1 MELLNGLTV
10 QFIKVNLK
18 MMLLM
23 GKENLYIPMGINM
36 KEIGFKIKLKELV
49 NIQEQVEVTMKGV
62 G

>member
-18 MMLLM
+18 TMLLM
-23 GKENLYIPMGINM
+23 VKENLYILMGINM

-49 NIQEQVEVTMKGV
+49 NIQG
-62 G
+62 